1 MKIRPSMRPTAGEFA
16 FAPTKGFF
24 MPKQITAE
32 TKFLIESLPEN
43 LRKLATEST
52 EVGYMSQMDFD
63 AAVEG
68 DEVPLAE
75 RDEVMSFF
83 QQDLGLE
90 LLESSVFSRYVEKYD
105 EDDEQAKNDKSRDL
119 LNADAEQVDV
129 NDEDYDHYAKQLMN
143 STTGGLTLGVQDS
156 VQSYLKQIGTVQ
168 LLTALGEVA
177 IAQRIE
183 AANRL
188 VVYGLCESPMTIRA
202 MLDWY
207 AQLLADEI
215 KLRYIVNLEV
225 MYSSDSEKKS
235 LAALSEALKS
245 KGVDDVADLD
255 DEDLEDEELGDEE
268 EEEEEEDAEGE
279 PGVRKEDTPR
289 GTSGVPIPVME
300 ESLMPMVL
308 ELFAKIKRIFN
319 QISNLQKLRLENLVK
334 SAKLDEALEKK
345 YAKLRL
351 ELFEYVSKIR
361 LNDDRVEDILEKLT
375 ARNALLMGLEGK
387 MLRLAMAFKI
397 KREDF
402 LAEWTGNEL
411 NRNWVKKLARSKI
424 PAWTKFVA
432 KHEKDILKIQ
442 EDITAIAYETGQPT
456 AEYKKVVELVRRGQA
471 EAARAKREM
480 IEANLRL
487 VIKFAKKS
495 ANRGL
500 GLDFSDLVQDGNI
513 GLMKA
518 VDKFDYRLGNKFST
532 YATNWIQQGISR
544 SIADQARTIRIPV
557 HMIDNIHK
565 IQKASR
571 QFMHK
576 YGRSPTAEELSKI
589 IYLPVE
595 KIHKAMKVNLRPIS
609 LEAPVDSDGDSSRI
623 EIIAD
628 ETAKNPFVSAAQKNL
643 RKIVTQILSEL
654 DPKEE
659 TVIRQRFGMS
669 TNKTSTLEEVGE
681 YIGVTRERIRQI
693 EQKALNKLKHPT
705 RARKLRS
712 FLEE

>member
-1 MKIRPSMRPTAGEFA
+1 MAKKLDEA
-16 FAPTKGFF
+16 TKL
-24 MPKQITAE
+24 
-32 TKFLIESLPEN
+32 LIDSLPES
-43 LRKLATEST
+43 LKELALSANEI
-52 EVGYMSQMDFD
+52 GYLSQMDFD
-63 AAVEG
+63 AAIQA
-68 DEVPLAE
+68 DEVPDE
-75 RDEVMSFF
+75 EKDEVLEFF
-83 QQDLGLE
+83 KQDLELE
-90 LLESSVFSRYVEKYD
+90 ILETDGDRFSREMEKYYE
-105 EDDEQAKNDKSRDL
+105 EDDENYNRDKTRDL

-129 NDEDYDHYAKQLMN
+129 NDDDYEHYAKQLERS
-143 STTGGLTLGVQDS
+143 STGNLVLGIQDS

-168 LLTALGEVA
+168 LLTAAGEIA

-183 AANRL
+183 AASRL
-188 VVYGLCESPMTIRA
+188 MVYGLCESPMTIQA

-207 AQLLADEI
+207 QQLLNGDI
-215 KLRYIVNLEV
+215 RLRHIVNLEV
-225 MYSSDSEKKS
+225 MYSSESEQKS
-235 LAALSEALKS
+235 LAALADTLKS
-245 KGVDDVADLD
+245 KGVDQVDDLD
-255 DEDLEDEELGDEE
+255 DEDLDALEDSVSSDDEDDEE
-268 EEEEEEDAEGE
+268 ELEEDEDGK
-279 PGVRKEDTPR
+279 KEDSQR
-289 GTSGVPIPVME
+289 SSSGVPIPVME
-300 ESLMPMVL
+300 DSLMPMITD
-308 ELFAKIKRIFN
+308 LFAKIKRVF
-319 QISNLQKLRLENLVK
+319 SSMQKLQAKRLDNLLESSKPDDV
-334 SAKLDEALEKK
+334 LEKK
-345 YAKLRL
+345 YNKLRV
-351 ELFEYVSKIR
+351 ELFEYVGKIR
-361 LNDDRVEDILEKLT
+361 LNDDRIAEIMEKLT
-375 ARNALLMGLEGK
+375 QRDQLLMGLEGK
-387 MLRLAMAFKI
+387 MLRLALACKI

-402 LAEWTGNEL
+402 LAEYTGNEL
-411 NRNWVKKLARSKI
+411 NRNWVKKLARNKSA
-424 PAWTKFVA
+424 AWQNFA
-432 KHEKDILKIQ
+432 KKHQADVLKIQ
-442 EDITAIAYETGQPT
+442 EDITAIAKETGQPT
-456 AEYKKVVELVRRGQA
+456 SEYKKVVELVRRGQA

-495 ANRGL
+495 SNRGL

-565 IQKASR
+565 IQRASR

-576 YGRSPTAEELSKI
+576 YGRQPTAEELSKI
-589 IYLPVE
+589 IYLPVD
-595 KIHKAMKVNLRPIS
+595 KIHKAMKVNLKPMS
-609 LEAPVDSDGDSSRI
+609 LEAPVGSEDDSSRI

-628 ETAKNPFVSAAQKNL
+628 ETAKNPFTSAAQKNL

-659 TVIRQRFGMS
+659 TVLRQRFGMS

-712 FLEE
+712 FLED

>member
-1 MKIRPSMRPTAGEFA
+1 MAKKLDDA
-16 FAPTKGFF
+16 TKL
-24 MPKQITAE
+24 
-32 TKFLIESLPEN
+32 LIESLPEN
-43 LRKLATEST
+43 LQKLATSAV
-52 EVGYMSQMDFD
+52 EVGYLSQMDFN
-63 AAVEG
+63 AATEA
-68 DEVPLAE
+68 DEVPAE
-75 RDEVMSFF
+75 EQEEVLDFF

-90 LLESSVFSRYVEKYD
+90 ILETDNYSQDLEKYY
-105 EDDEQAKNDKSRDL
+105 EDDSDEPRDKTRNL

-129 NDEDYDHYAKQLMN
+129 NDDDYEHYAKQLER
-143 STTGGLTLGVQDS
+143 SQTGNLVLGVQDS

-168 LLTALGEVA
+168 LLTAAGEVA

-183 AANRL
+183 AATRL
-188 VVYGLCESPMTIRA
+188 MVYGLCESPMTIQA

-207 AQLLADEI
+207 QQLLNEDI
-215 KLRYIVNLEV
+215 RLRYILNLEV
-225 MYSSDSEKKS
+225 MYSSESEQKS

-245 KGVDDVADLD
+245 KGVEHVDELDDDELDDLEESTTDDGDDDD
-255 DEDLEDEELGDEE
+255 DEDDDDDDGIK
-268 EEEEEEDAEGE
+268 
-279 PGVRKEDTPR
+279 KEDSPR

-300 ESLMPMVL
+300 EALMPMVT
-308 ELFAKIKRIFN
+308 ELFTKIKRIFN
-319 QISNLQKLRLENLVK
+319 SMQKLQTKRLENLQTSSK
-334 SAKLDEALEKK
+334 PDEALEKK
-345 YAKLRL
+345 YAKMRL
-351 ELFEYVSKIR
+351 ELFENVSKIR
-361 LNDDRVEDILEKLT
+361 LNDDRIAEILEHLT
-375 ARNALLMGLEGK
+375 QRDQLLMGLEGK
-387 MLRLAMAFKI
+387 LLRLALANKI

-402 LAEWTGNEL
+402 LAEYTGNEL
-411 NRNWVKKLARSKI
+411 NRNWVKKLMKHKN
-424 PAWTKFVA
+424 PAWVNFAK

-442 EDITAIAYETGQPT
+442 DDITAIARETGQPT
-456 AEYKKVVELVRRGQA
+456 AEYKKVVELVRRGQT

-495 ANRGL
+495 SNRGL

-565 IQKASR
+565 IQRASR

-576 YGRSPTAEELSKI
+576 YGRQPTAEELSKI
-589 IYLPVE
+589 IYLPVD
-595 KIHKAMKVNLRPIS
+595 KIHKAMKVNLKPIS
-609 LEAPVDSDGDSSRI
+609 LEAPVGTEDDSSRI

-659 TVIRQRFGMS
+659 TVLRQRFGMS

-693 EQKALNKLKHPT
+693 EQKALMKLKHPT

-712 FLEE
+712 FLED

>member
-1 MKIRPSMRPTAGEFA
+1 MAKKLDDA
-16 FAPTKGFF
+16 TKL
-24 MPKQITAE
+24 
-32 TKFLIESLPEN
+32 LIESLPEN
-43 LRKLATEST
+43 LQKLATSAV
-52 EVGYMSQMDFD
+52 EVGYLSKMDFD
-63 AAVEG
+63 AATEA
-68 DEVPLAE
+68 DEVP
-75 RDEVMSFF
+75 DEEQEEVLDFF

-90 LLESSVFSRYVEKYD
+90 VLESDNFSQEMEKYYDDDSD
-105 EDDEQAKNDKSRDL
+105 EPRDKTRNL

-129 NDEDYDHYAKQLMN
+129 NDDDYEHYAKQLER
-143 STTGGLTLGVQDS
+143 SQTGNLVLGVQDS

-168 LLTALGEVA
+168 LLTAAGEVA

-183 AANRL
+183 AATRL
-188 VVYGLCESPMTIRA
+188 MVYGLCESPMTIQA

-207 AQLLADEI
+207 QQLLNEDI
-215 KLRYIVNLEV
+215 RLRYILNLEV
-225 MYSSDSEKKS
+225 MYSSESEQKS

-245 KGVDDVADLD
+245 KGVEHVDELDDDELDDLEESTTSDDDDD
-255 DEDLEDEELGDEE
+255 DEDDEDDDE
-268 EEEEEEDAEGE
+268 DGIK
-279 PGVRKEDTPR
+279 KEDTPR

-300 ESLMPMVL
+300 EALMPMVTD
-308 ELFAKIKRIFN
+308 LFTKIKRIFN
-319 QISNLQKLRLENLVK
+319 SMQKLQAKRLENLLTSSK
-334 SAKLDEALEKK
+334 PDETLEKK
-345 YAKLRL
+345 YAKMRL
-351 ELFEYVSKIR
+351 ELFEHVSKIR
-361 LNDDRVEDILEKLT
+361 LNDDRIAEILEHLT
-375 ARNALLMGLEGK
+375 QRDQLLMGLEGK
-387 MLRLAMAFKI
+387 LLRLALANKI

-402 LAEWTGNEL
+402 LAEYTGNEL
-411 NRNWVKKLARSKI
+411 NRNWVKKLMKHKN
-424 PAWTKFVA
+424 PAWANFAK

-442 EDITAIAYETGQPT
+442 EDITAIARETGQPT

-495 ANRGL
+495 SNRGL

-565 IQKASR
+565 IQRASR

-576 YGRSPTAEELSKI
+576 YGRQPTAEELSKI
-589 IYLPVE
+589 IYLPVD
-595 KIHKAMKVNLRPIS
+595 KIHKAMKVNLKPIS
-609 LEAPVDSDGDSSRI
+609 LEAPVGSEDDSSRI

-659 TVIRQRFGMS
+659 TVLRQRFGMS

-712 FLEE
+712 FLED

>member
-1 MKIRPSMRPTAGEFA
+1 MAKKLDDATRL
-16 FAPTKGFF
+16 
-24 MPKQITAE
+24 
-32 TKFLIESLPEN
+32 LIESLPEN
-43 LRKLATEST
+43 LQKLATSAV
-52 EVGYMSQMDFD
+52 EVGYLSQMDFNTATEAD
-63 AAVEG
+63 EIPADEQ
-68 DEVPLAE
+68 DEVL
-75 RDEVMSFF
+75 DFF

-90 LLESSVFSRYVEKYD
+90 ILETDTFAQDLDRYYD
-105 EDDEQAKNDKSRDL
+105 DGDDEPRDKTRNL

-129 NDEDYDHYAKQLMN
+129 NDDDYEHFAKQLER
-143 STTGGLTLGVQDS
+143 SQTGSLVLGVQDS

-168 LLTALGEVA
+168 LLTAAGEVA

-183 AANRL
+183 AASRL
-188 VVYGLCESPMTIRA
+188 MVYGLCESPMTIQA

-207 AQLLADEI
+207 QQLLNDDI
-215 KLRYIVNLEV
+215 RLRYIVILEV
-225 MYSSDSEKKS
+225 MYSSEAEQKS

-245 KGVDDVADLD
+245 KGVEHVDELD
-255 DEDLEDEELGDEE
+255 DEDLDNLEESSVEDDEEDD
-268 EEEEEEDAEGE
+268 EDADADD
-279 PGVRKEDTPR
+279 GVKKEDTPR

-300 ESLMPMVL
+300 EALMPMVMD
-308 ELFAKIKRIFN
+308 LFTKIKRIFN
-319 QISNLQKLRLENLVK
+319 SRRKLQAQRLDNLLTSSKP
-334 SAKLDEALEKK
+334 DEALEKK
-345 YAKLRL
+345 YTKLRL
-351 ELFEYVSKIR
+351 ELFEHVSKIR
-361 LNDDRVEDILEKLT
+361 LNDDRNAEILEQLT
-375 ARNALLMGLEGK
+375 KRDQLLMGLEGK
-387 MLRLAMAFKI
+387 LLRLALSAKV

-402 LAEWTGNEL
+402 LAEYTGNEL
-411 NRNWVKKLARSKI
+411 NRNWVKKLAKHKN
-424 PAWTKFVA
+424 PVWVNFAK

-442 EDITAIAYETGQPT
+442 EDITAIAMETGQPT
-456 AEYKKVVELVRRGQA
+456 SEYKKVVELVRRGQT

-487 VIKFAKKS
+487 VIKFAKKHS
-495 ANRGL
+495 NRGL

-565 IQKASR
+565 IQRASR

-576 YGRSPTAEELSKI
+576 YGRQPTAEELSKI
-589 IYLPVE
+589 IYLPVD
-595 KIHKAMKVNLRPIS
+595 KIHKAMKVNLKPIS
-609 LEAPVDSDGDSSRI
+609 LEAPVGTDEESSRI

-628 ETAKNPFVSAAQKNL
+628 ETAKNPFMSAAQKNL

-659 TVIRQRFGMS
+659 TVLRQRFGMS

-712 FLEE
+712 FLED

>member
-1 MKIRPSMRPTAGEFA
+1 MAKKLDDATRL
-16 FAPTKGFF
+16 
-24 MPKQITAE
+24 
-32 TKFLIESLPEN
+32 LIESLPEN
-43 LRKLATEST
+43 LQKLATSAA

-63 AAVEG
+63 AATEADEIPVEEQ
-68 DEVPLAE
+68 DEVL
-75 RDEVMSFF
+75 DFF

-90 LLESSVFSRYVEKYD
+90 ILESDNFPQDMGKYYDDDSD
-105 EDDEQAKNDKSRDL
+105 EPRDKTRNL

-129 NDEDYDHYAKQLMN
+129 NDDDYEHFAKQLER
-143 STTGGLTLGVQDS
+143 SQTGSLVLGVQDS

-168 LLTALGEVA
+168 LLTAAGEVA

-183 AANRL
+183 AASRL
-188 VVYGLCESPMTIRA
+188 MVYGLCESPMTIQA

-207 AQLLADEI
+207 QQLLNEDI
-215 KLRYIVNLEV
+215 RLRYIVNLEV
-225 MYSSDSEKKS
+225 MYSSDAEQKS

-245 KGVDDVADLD
+245 KGVEHVDELDDDELDDLEESTASDED
-255 DEDLEDEELGDEE
+255 DEDEDADEEDGIKKEE
-268 EEEEEEDAEGE
+268 
-279 PGVRKEDTPR
+279 TPR

-300 ESLMPMVL
+300 EALMPMVT
-308 ELFAKIKRIFN
+308 ELFAKIKKIFN
-319 QISNLQKLRLENLVK
+319 SMQKLQAKRLENLLT
-334 SAKLDEALEKK
+334 SNTPDEALEKK
-345 YAKLRL
+345 YAKMRL
-351 ELFEYVSKIR
+351 ELFEHVSKIR
-361 LNDDRVEDILEKLT
+361 LNDDRNAEILERLT
-375 ARNALLMGLEGK
+375 QRDQLLMGLEGK
-387 MLRLAMAFKI
+387 LLRLALANKI

-402 LAEWTGNEL
+402 LAEYAGNEL
-411 NRNWVKKLARSKI
+411 NRNWVKKLAKSKN
-424 PAWTKFVA
+424 AVWANFAK

-442 EDITAIAYETGQPT
+442 DDITAIANETGQPT
-456 AEYKKVVELVRRGQA
+456 AEYKKVVELVRLGQT

-495 ANRGL
+495 SNRGL

-565 IQKASR
+565 IQRASR

-576 YGRSPTAEELSKI
+576 YGRNPTAEELSKI
-589 IYLPVE
+589 IYLPVD
-595 KIHKAMKVNLRPIS
+595 KIHKAMKVNLKPIS
-609 LEAPVDSDGDSSRI
+609 LEAPVGTEDDSSRI

-628 ETAKNPFVSAAQKNL
+628 ETAKNPFTSAAQKNL

-659 TVIRQRFGMS
+659 TVLRQRFGMS

-712 FLEE
+712 FLED

>member
-1 MKIRPSMRPTAGEFA
+1 MAKKLDDA
-16 FAPTKGFF
+16 TKL
-24 MPKQITAE
+24 
-32 TKFLIESLPEN
+32 LIDSLPEN
-43 LRKLATEST
+43 LQKLATSAV
-52 EVGYMSQMDFD
+52 EVGYFSQMDFN
-63 AAVEG
+63 AANEA
-68 DEVPLAE
+68 DEVPSE
-75 RDEVMSFF
+75 EQEEVMDFF
-83 QQDLGLE
+83 TQDLGLE
-90 LLESSVFSRYVEKYD
+90 MLETDNFSKNIEKYYDD
-105 EDDEQAKNDKSRDL
+105 EDSEENRDKTRNL

-129 NDEDYDHYAKQLMN
+129 NDEDYEHFAKQLER
-143 STTGGLTLGVQDS
+143 SQTGSLVLGVQDS

-168 LLTALGEVA
+168 LLTAAGEVA

-183 AANRL
+183 AASRL
-188 VVYGLCESPMTIRA
+188 MVYGLCESPMTIRA

-207 AQLLADEI
+207 QQLLNEDI
-215 KLRYIVNLEV
+215 RLRYIVNLEV
-225 MYSSDSEKKS
+225 MYSSDSEQKS

-245 KGVDDVADLD
+245 KGVDDVDNLDDDDLD
-255 DEDLEDEELGDEE
+255 DLEESTASDEDDEDEDEDEEDE
-268 EEEEEEDAEGE
+268 DGIK
-279 PGVRKEDTPR
+279 KEDTPR

-300 ESLMPMVL
+300 EALMPMVL
-308 ELFAKIKRIFN
+308 DLFAKIKRVFN
-319 QISNLQKLRLENLVK
+319 SMQKLQAHRLENLLTSSK
-334 SAKLDEALEKK
+334 PDEALEKK
-345 YAKLRL
+345 YAKMRL

-361 LNDDRVEDILEKLT
+361 LNDDRNAEILEQLT
-375 ARNALLMGLEGK
+375 KRDQLLMGLEGK
-387 MLRLAMAFKI
+387 LLRLAMANKI

-402 LAEWTGNEL
+402 LAEYIGNEI
-411 NRNWVKKLARSKI
+411 NRNWVKKMAKSKN
-424 PAWTKFVA
+424 PAWVNFVK
-432 KHEKDILKIQ
+432 KHEKDIVKIQ
-442 EDITAIAYETGQPT
+442 DDITAIADETGQPT
-456 AEYKKVVELVRRGQA
+456 SEYKKVVELVRRGQT

-495 ANRGL
+495 SNRGL

-565 IQKASR
+565 IQRASR

-576 YGRSPTAEELSKI
+576 YGRNPTAEELSKI
-589 IYLPVE
+589 IYLPVD
-595 KIHKAMKVNLRPIS
+595 KIHKAMKVNLKPIS
-609 LEAPVDSDGDSSRI
+609 LEAPVGTEDDSSRI

-628 ETAKNPFVSAAQKNL
+628 ETAKNPFTSAAQKNL

-659 TVIRQRFGMS
+659 TVLRQRFGMS

-705 RARKLRS
+705 RARKLKS
-712 FLEE
+712 FLED

>member
-1 MKIRPSMRPTAGEFA
+1 MARKLDEATRL
-16 FAPTKGFF
+16 
-24 MPKQITAE
+24 
-32 TKFLIESLPEN
+32 LIETLPEN
-43 LRKLATEST
+43 LQKLAFNAMD
-52 EVGYMSQMDFD
+52 VGYMSKFDFD
-63 AAVEG
+63 AATEA
-68 DEVPLAE
+68 DEVPE
-75 RDEVMSFF
+75 EEHEEVLDFF
-83 QQDLGLE
+83 QQDLELE
-90 LLESSVFSRYVEKYD
+90 VLETDSYPQDLGRYYD
-105 EDDEQAKNDKSRDL
+105 DGDDEPRDKTRNL

-129 NDEDYDHYAKQLMN
+129 NDDDYEHYAKQLER
-143 STTGGLTLGVQDS
+143 SQTGSLVLGVQDS

-168 LLTALGEVA
+168 LLTAAGEVA

-183 AANRL
+183 AASRL
-188 VVYGLCESPMTIRA
+188 MVYGLCESPMTIQA

-207 AQLLADEI
+207 QQLLNEDI
-215 KLRYIVNLEV
+215 RLRYIVNLEV
-225 MYSSDSEKKS
+225 MYSSESEQKS
-235 LAALSEALKS
+235 LAALSETLKS
-245 KGVDDVADLD
+245 KGVEHVDDLD
-255 DEDLEDEELGDEE
+255 DDDLDDLEDATVSEEDEE
-268 EEEEEEDAEGE
+268 EMEDDED
-279 PGVRKEDTPR
+279 GVKKEDTPR
-289 GTSGVPIPVME
+289 STSGVPIPVME
-300 ESLMPMVL
+300 DALMPMVL
-308 ELFAKIKRIFN
+308 DLFAKIKRTFN
-319 QISNLQKLRLENLVK
+319 SMQKLQAKRLDNLLTSDK
-334 SAKLDEALEKK
+334 PDEVLEKK
-345 YAKLRL
+345 YTKMRL
-351 ELFEYVSKIR
+351 ELFEHVSKIR
-361 LNDDRVEDILEKLT
+361 LNDDRIAEILEQLT
-375 ARNALLMGLEGK
+375 KRDQLLMGLEGK
-387 MLRLAMAFKI
+387 LLRLAMANKI

-402 LAEWTGNEL
+402 LAEYTGNEL
-411 NRNWVKKLARSKI
+411 NRNWVKNLSKRKDSV
-424 PAWTKFVA
+424 WGKFA
-432 KHEKDILKIQ
+432 EKHEADILKIQ
-442 EDITAIAYETGQPT
+442 EDITAIANETGQPT
-456 AEYKKVVELVRRGQA
+456 SEYKKVVELVRRGQS

-495 ANRGL
+495 SNRGL

-565 IQKASR
+565 IQRASR

-576 YGRSPTAEELSKI
+576 YGRQPTAEELSKI
-589 IYLPVE
+589 IYLPVD
-595 KIHKAMKVNLRPIS
+595 KIHKAMKVNLKPIS
-609 LEAPVDSDGDSSRI
+609 LEAPVGTEDDSSRL

-628 ETAKNPFVSAAQKNL
+628 ETAKNPFTSAAQKNL

-659 TVIRQRFGMS
+659 TVLRQRFGMS

-712 FLEE
+712 FLED

>member
-1 MKIRPSMRPTAGEFA
+1 M
-16 FAPTKGFF
+16 TK
-24 MPKQITAE
+24 QLDEA
-32 TKFLIESLPEN
+32 TKLLIESLPEN
-43 LRKLATEST
+43 LQKLASSAM
-52 EVGYMSQMDFD
+52 EVGYMSQMDFN
-63 AAVEG
+63 AATEADEIPHDEQ
-68 DEVPLAE
+68 DEVL
-75 RDEVMSFF
+75 DFF

-90 LLESSVFSRYVEKYD
+90 ILETDSYPRDMGKYYDDDSD
-105 EDDEQAKNDKSRDL
+105 ESRDKTRNL

-129 NDEDYDHYAKQLMN
+129 NDDDYEHFAKQLER
-143 STTGGLTLGVQDS
+143 SQTGNLVLGVQDS

-168 LLTALGEVA
+168 LLTAAGEVA

-183 AANRL
+183 AASRL
-188 VVYGLCESPMTIRA
+188 MVYGLCESPMTIQA

-207 AQLLADEI
+207 QQLLNEDI
-215 KLRYIVNLEV
+215 RLRYIVNLEV
-225 MYSSDSEKKS
+225 MYSSESEQKS

-245 KGVDDVADLD
+245 KGVEHVDELDDDELDDLADATATDDDDDEEEDID
-255 DEDLEDEELGDEE
+255 DEDGIK
-268 EEEEEEDAEGE
+268 
-279 PGVRKEDTPR
+279 KEDTPR

-300 ESLMPMVL
+300 ESLMPMVT

-319 QISNLQKLRLENLVK
+319 SMQKLQAKRLENLLA
-334 SAKLDEALEKK
+334 SSTPDAALEKK
-345 YAKLRL
+345 YAKMRL
-351 ELFEYVSKIR
+351 ELFEHVSKIR
-361 LNDDRVEDILEKLT
+361 LNDDRIAEILEKLT
-375 ARNALLMGLEGK
+375 ERDQLLMGLEGK
-387 MLRLAMAFKI
+387 LLRLALANKI

-402 LAEWTGNEL
+402 LAEYVGNEL
-411 NRNWVKKLARSKI
+411 NRNWVKKMARSKNA
-424 PAWTKFVA
+424 AWSAFAK

-442 EDITAIAYETGQPT
+442 DDITAIARETGQPT
-456 AEYKKVVELVRRGQA
+456 AEYKKVVELVRRGQT

-495 ANRGL
+495 SNRGL

-565 IQKASR
+565 IQRATR

-576 YGRSPTAEELSKI
+576 YGRQPTAEELSRI
-589 IYLPVE
+589 IYLPVD
-595 KIHKAMKVNLRPIS
+595 KIHKAMKVNLKPIS
-609 LEAPVDSDGDSSRI
+609 LEAPVGTEDDSSRI

-628 ETAKNPFVSAAQKNL
+628 ETAKNPFTSAAQKNL

-659 TVIRQRFGMS
+659 TVLRQRFGMS

-712 FLEE
+712 FLED

>member
-1 MKIRPSMRPTAGEFA
+1 MAKKLDAA
-16 FAPTKGFF
+16 TKL
-24 MPKQITAE
+24 
-32 TKFLIESLPEN
+32 LIESLPEN
-43 LRKLATEST
+43 LQKLATSAV
-52 EVGYMSQMDFD
+52 EVGYLSKMDFD
-63 AAVEG
+63 AATEA
-68 DEVPLAE
+68 DEVP
-75 RDEVMSFF
+75 DEEQEEVLDFF

-90 LLESSVFSRYVEKYD
+90 MLESDNFSQEMEKYYDDDSD
-105 EDDEQAKNDKSRDL
+105 EPRDKTRNL

-129 NDEDYDHYAKQLMN
+129 NDDDYEHYAKQLER
-143 STTGGLTLGVQDS
+143 SQTGNLVLGVQDS

-168 LLTALGEVA
+168 LLTAAGEVA

-183 AANRL
+183 AATRL
-188 VVYGLCESPMTIRA
+188 MVYGLCESPMTIQA

-207 AQLLADEI
+207 QQLLNEDI
-215 KLRYIVNLEV
+215 RLRYILNLEV
-225 MYSSDSEKKS
+225 MYSSESEQKS

-245 KGVDDVADLD
+245 KGVEHVDELDDDELDDLEESTASDDDDD
-255 DEDLEDEELGDEE
+255 DEDDEESDDE
-268 EEEEEEDAEGE
+268 DGIK
-279 PGVRKEDTPR
+279 KEDTPR

-300 ESLMPMVL
+300 EALMPMVTD
-308 ELFAKIKRIFN
+308 LFTKIKRIFN
-319 QISNLQKLRLENLVK
+319 NMQKLQAKRLDNLLTSSK
-334 SAKLDEALEKK
+334 PDDALEKK
-345 YAKLRL
+345 YAKMRL
-351 ELFEYVSKIR
+351 ELFEHVSKIR
-361 LNDDRVEDILEKLT
+361 LNDDRIAEILEHLT
-375 ARNALLMGLEGK
+375 QRDQLLMGLEGK
-387 MLRLAMAFKI
+387 LLRLALANKI

-402 LAEWTGNEL
+402 LAEYAGNEL
-411 NRNWVKKLARSKI
+411 NRNWVKKLMKHKNPVWANFAK
-424 PAWTKFVA
+424 

-442 EDITAIAYETGQPT
+442 EDITAIARETGQPT

-495 ANRGL
+495 SNRGL

-565 IQKASR
+565 IQRASR

-576 YGRSPTAEELSKI
+576 YGRQPTAEELSKI
-589 IYLPVE
+589 IYLPVD
-595 KIHKAMKVNLRPIS
+595 KIHKAMKVNLKPIS
-609 LEAPVDSDGDSSRI
+609 LEAPVGSEDDSSRI

-659 TVIRQRFGMS
+659 TVLRQRFGMS

-712 FLEE
+712 FLED

>member
-1 MKIRPSMRPTAGEFA
+1 MAKKLDGA
-16 FAPTKGFF
+16 TKL
-24 MPKQITAE
+24 
-32 TKFLIESLPEN
+32 LIESLPGN
-43 LRKLATEST
+43 LQKLAT
-52 EVGYMSQMDFD
+52 
-63 AAVEG
+63 AAVELG
-68 DEVPLAE
+68 YLSHADFIAATEADEVPAE
-75 RDEVMSFF
+75 EHDEVLSFF

-90 LLESSVFSRYVEKYD
+90 VIEAASFTRDIEQYY
-105 EDDEQAKNDKSRDL
+105 EDDSDEPRDKTRNL
-119 LNADAEQVDV
+119 LNSDAEQVDV
-129 NDEDYDHYAKQLMN
+129 NDDDYEHFAKQLERS
-143 STTGGLTLGVQDS
+143 STGNLVLGVQDS

-168 LLTALGEVA
+168 LLTAAGEVA

-183 AANRL
+183 AASRL
-188 VVYGLCESPMTIRA
+188 MVYGLCESPMTIQA

-207 AQLLADEI
+207 QQLLNDDI
-215 KLRYIVNLEV
+215 RLRYIVNLEV
-225 MYSSDSEKKS
+225 MYSSDSEQKS

-245 KGVDDVADLD
+245 KGVEHVDDLD
-255 DEDLEDEELGDEE
+255 DDDLDDLEETSTETEDEEDEE
-268 EEEEEEDAEGE
+268 TEDENGVKKEDA
-279 PGVRKEDTPR
+279 PR
-289 GTSGVPIPVME
+289 GTSGIPIPVME
-300 ESLMPMVL
+300 ESLFPMVM
-308 ELFAKIKRIFN
+308 ELFTKVKRIFN
-319 QISNLQKLRLENLVK
+319 SMQKLQAKRLENLLS
-334 SAKLDEALEKK
+334 SAKPDETLEKK
-345 YAKLRL
+345 YCKLRL
-351 ELFEYVSKIR
+351 ELFEHVSKIR
-361 LNDDRVEDILEKLT
+361 LNEDRVCDILEHLT
-375 ARNALLMGLEGK
+375 KRDKLLMGLEGK
-387 MLRLAMAFKI
+387 LLRLALASKI
-397 KREDF
+397 KREEF
-402 LAEWTGNEL
+402 LEEYTGNEL
-411 NRNWVKKLARSKI
+411 NRNWVKKLLKHKN
-424 PAWTKFVA
+424 PAWVKFA
-432 KHEKDILKIQ
+432 QKHENDILKIQ
-442 EDITAIAYETGQPT
+442 EDITAIAAETGQPT
-456 AEYKKVVELVRRGQA
+456 AEYKKVVELVRRGQI

-495 ANRGL
+495 SNRGL

-565 IQKASR
+565 IQRASR

-576 YGRSPTAEELSKI
+576 FGRTPTAEELSKI
-589 IYLPVE
+589 IYLPVD
-595 KIHKAMKVNLRPIS
+595 KIHKAMKVNLKPIS
-609 LEAPVDSDGDSSRI
+609 LEAPVGTEDDSSRI

-628 ETAKNPFVSAAQKNL
+628 ETAKNPFTSAAQKNL

-659 TVIRQRFGMS
+659 TVLRQRFGMS

-712 FLEE
+712 FLED

>member
-1 MKIRPSMRPTAGEFA
+1 M
-16 FAPTKGFF
+16 TK
-24 MPKQITAE
+24 KLDEA
-32 TKFLIESLPEN
+32 TKLLIDSLPEN
-43 LRKLATEST
+43 LKDLALSANEI
-52 EVGYMSQMDFD
+52 GYLSQMDFD
-63 AAVEG
+63 NAIQA
-68 DEVPLAE
+68 DEVP
-75 RDEVMSFF
+75 DEEKEEVLDFF
-83 QQDLGLE
+83 KQDLELDFLE
-90 LLESSVFSRYVEKYD
+90 TDSNSFARDMEKYYE
-105 EDDEQAKNDKSRDL
+105 EDDENYNRDKTRDL

-129 NDEDYDHYAKQLMN
+129 NDDDYEHYAKQLERS
-143 STTGGLTLGVQDS
+143 STGNLVLGIQDS

-168 LLTALGEVA
+168 LLTAAGEIA

-183 AANRL
+183 AASRL
-188 VVYGLCESPMTIRA
+188 MVYGLCESPMTIQA

-207 AQLLADEI
+207 QQLLNGDI
-215 KLRYIVNLEV
+215 RLRHIINLEV
-225 MYSSDSEKKS
+225 MYSSESEQKS
-235 LAALSEALKS
+235 LAALADTLKS
-245 KGVDDVADLD
+245 KGVDKVDDLNDEDLDALEDSVADEEDDDEELD
-255 DEDLEDEELGDEE
+255 DEEDGK
-268 EEEEEEDAEGE
+268 
-279 PGVRKEDTPR
+279 KEDNQR
-289 GTSGVPIPVME
+289 SSSGVPIPVME
-300 ESLMPMVL
+300 ESLMPMITD
-308 ELFAKIKRIFN
+308 LFTKIKRVF
-319 QISNLQKLRLENLVK
+319 SSMQKLQSKRLDNLLISSK
-334 SAKLDEALEKK
+334 PDEALEKK
-345 YAKLRL
+345 YNKLRV
-351 ELFEYVSKIR
+351 ELFEYVGKIR
-361 LNDDRVEDILEKLT
+361 LNDDRIAEIMEKLT
-375 ARNALLMGLEGK
+375 QRDQLLMGLEGK
-387 MLRLAMAFKI
+387 MLRLALACKI

-402 LAEWTGNEL
+402 LAEYTGNEL
-411 NRNWVKKLARSKI
+411 NRNWVKKLAKNKNASWQNFAI
-424 PAWTKFVA
+424 
-432 KHEKDILKIQ
+432 KHKEDVLKIQ
-442 EDITAIAYETGQPT
+442 EDITAIAKETGQPT
-456 AEYKKVVELVRRGQA
+456 SEYKKVVELVRRGQA

-495 ANRGL
+495 SNRGL

-565 IQKASR
+565 IQRASR

-576 YGRSPTAEELSKI
+576 YGRQPTAEELSKI
-589 IYLPVE
+589 IYLPVD
-595 KIHKAMKVNLRPIS
+595 KIHKAMKVNLKPMS
-609 LEAPVDSDGDSSRI
+609 LEAPVGSEDDSSRI

-628 ETAKNPFVSAAQKNL
+628 ETAKNPFTSAAQKNL

-659 TVIRQRFGMS
+659 TVLRQRFGMS

-712 FLEE
+712 FLED

>member
-1 MKIRPSMRPTAGEFA
+1 MAKKLDEATRL
-16 FAPTKGFF
+16 
-24 MPKQITAE
+24 
-32 TKFLIESLPEN
+32 LIESLPEN
-43 LRKLATEST
+43 LQKLASGAMEI
-52 EVGYMSQMDFD
+52 GYMSRMDFD
-63 AAVEG
+63 SATEA
-68 DEVPLAE
+68 DEVPAE
-75 RDEVMSFF
+75 EHDEVLDFF

-90 LLESSVFSRYVEKYD
+90 ILEIDNYPQDLNRYYDAD
-105 EDDEQAKNDKSRDL
+105 EDDGPRDKTRNL

-129 NDEDYDHYAKQLMN
+129 NDDDYEHYAKQLER
-143 STTGGLTLGVQDS
+143 SQTGSLVLGVQDS

-168 LLTALGEVA
+168 LLTAAGEVA

-183 AANRL
+183 AASRL
-188 VVYGLCESPMTIRA
+188 MVYGLCESPMTIQA

-207 AQLLADEI
+207 QQLLNEDI
-215 KLRYIVNLEV
+215 RLRYIVNLEV
-225 MYSSDSEKKS
+225 MYSSESEQKS

-245 KGVDDVADLD
+245 KGVEHVDELDDDDLD
-255 DEDLEDEELGDEE
+255 DLADASVDSDEEDEEDMDE
-268 EEEEEEDAEGE
+268 DDGIK
-279 PGVRKEDTPR
+279 KEDTPR

-300 ESLMPMVL
+300 EALMPMVMD
-308 ELFAKIKRIFN
+308 LFSKIKRIFN
-319 QISNLQKLRLENLVK
+319 NMQKLQAKRLENLL
-334 SAKLDEALEKK
+334 SSDTPDAALEKK
-345 YAKLRL
+345 YTKLRL
-351 ELFEYVSKIR
+351 ELFEHVSKIR
-361 LNDDRVEDILEKLT
+361 LNDDRIAEILEQLT
-375 ARNALLMGLEGK
+375 KRDQLLMGLEGK
-387 MLRLAMAFKI
+387 LLRLAMANKV

-402 LAEWTGNEL
+402 LGEYVGNEL
-411 NRNWVKKLARSKI
+411 NRNWVKKLAKSKNA
-424 PAWTKFVA
+424 AWANFAK
-432 KHEKDILKIQ
+432 KHEADILKIQ
-442 EDITAIAYETGQPT
+442 EDITAIATETGQPT
-456 AEYKKVVELVRRGQA
+456 AEYKKVVELVRRGQT

-495 ANRGL
+495 SNRGL

-565 IQKASR
+565 IQRASR

-576 YGRSPTAEELSKI
+576 YGRQPTAEELSKI
-589 IYLPVE
+589 IYLPVD
-595 KIHKAMKVNLRPIS
+595 KIHKAMKVNLKPIS
-609 LEAPVDSDGDSSRI
+609 LEAPVGTEDDSSRI

-628 ETAKNPFVSAAQKNL
+628 ETAKNPFTSAAQKNL

-659 TVIRQRFGMS
+659 TVLRKRFGMS
-669 TNKTSTLEEVGE
+669 NNKVNTLEEVGADLS
-681 YIGVTRERIRQI
+681 VTRERVRQI

-712 FLEE
+712 FLED

>member
-1 MKIRPSMRPTAGEFA
+1 MVKKLDEATRL
-16 FAPTKGFF
+16 
-24 MPKQITAE
+24 
-32 TKFLIESLPEN
+32 LIDSLPEN
-43 LRKLATEST
+43 LQKLAYGAI
-52 EVGYMSQMDFD
+52 EVGYMSRMDFTAATD
-63 AAVEG
+63 A
-68 DEVPLAE
+68 DEVPSDE
-75 RDEVMSFF
+75 HDEVLDFF

-90 LLESSVFSRYVEKYD
+90 ILESDNYPQDLNRYYGND
-105 EDDEQAKNDKSRDL
+105 EDDEPRDKTRNL

-129 NDEDYDHYAKQLMN
+129 NDDDYEHYAKQLER
-143 STTGGLTLGVQDS
+143 SQTGSLVLGVQDS

-168 LLTALGEVA
+168 LLTAAGEVA

-183 AANRL
+183 AASRL
-188 VVYGLCESPMTIRA
+188 MVYGLCESPMTIQA

-207 AQLLADEI
+207 QQLLNEDI
-215 KLRYIVNLEV
+215 RLRYIVNLEV
-225 MYSSDSEKKS
+225 MYSSDSEQKS

-245 KGVDDVADLD
+245 KGVEHVDELDDDDLDDLADASVEGDDEEDDLD
-255 DEDLEDEELGDEE
+255 DEEDGIK
-268 EEEEEEDAEGE
+268 
-279 PGVRKEDTPR
+279 KEDTPR
-289 GTSGVPIPVME
+289 STSGVPIPVME

-308 ELFAKIKRIFN
+308 ELFAKIKRTFN
-319 QISNLQKLRLENLVK
+319 SMQKLQAKRLDNLLT
-334 SAKLDEALEKK
+334 SDTPDAALEKK
-345 YAKLRL
+345 YTKLRL
-351 ELFEYVSKIR
+351 ELFEHVSKIR
-361 LNDDRVEDILEKLT
+361 LNDDRIAEILEQLT
-375 ARNALLMGLEGK
+375 KRDQLLMGLEGK
-387 MLRLAMAFKI
+387 LLRLAIANKI

-402 LAEWTGNEL
+402 LAEYTGNEL
-411 NRNWVKKLARSKI
+411 NRNWVKKLAKHKN
-424 PAWTKFVA
+424 PAWSSFAK
-432 KHEKDILKIQ
+432 KHEADILKIQ
-442 EDITAIAYETGQPT
+442 DDITAIAVETGQPT
-456 AEYKKVVELVRRGQA
+456 SEYKKVVELVRRGQT

-495 ANRGL
+495 SNRGL

-565 IQKASR
+565 IQRATR

-576 YGRSPTAEELSKI
+576 YGRQPTAEELSKI
-589 IYLPVE
+589 IYLPVD
-595 KIHKAMKVNLRPIS
+595 KIHKAMKVNLKPIS
-609 LEAPVDSDGDSSRI
+609 LEAPVGTEDDSSRI

-628 ETAKNPFVSAAQKNL
+628 ETAKNPFTSAAQKNL

-659 TVIRQRFGMS
+659 TVLRQRFGMS

-712 FLEE
+712 FLED

>member
-1 MKIRPSMRPTAGEFA
+1 M
-16 FAPTKGFF
+16 TK
-24 MPKQITAE
+24 KLDEA
-32 TKFLIESLPEN
+32 TKLLIDSLPES
-43 LRKLATEST
+43 LKELALSAN
-52 EVGYMSQMDFD
+52 EVGYLSQMDFD
-63 AAVEG
+63 AAVQA
-68 DEVPLAE
+68 DEVP
-75 RDEVMSFF
+75 DEEKEEVLEFF
-83 QQDLGLE
+83 KQDLELE
-90 LLESSVFSRYVEKYD
+90 ILETDSDSFARDLEKYYE
-105 EDDEQAKNDKSRDL
+105 EDDENYNRDKTRDL

-129 NDEDYDHYAKQLMN
+129 NDDDYEHYAKQLERS
-143 STTGGLTLGVQDS
+143 STGNLVLGIQDS

-168 LLTALGEVA
+168 LLTAAGEIA

-183 AANRL
+183 AASRL
-188 VVYGLCESPMTIRA
+188 MVYGLCESPMTIQA

-207 AQLLADEI
+207 QQMLNGDI
-215 KLRYIVNLEV
+215 RLRHIINLEV
-225 MYSSDSEKKS
+225 MYSSESEQKS
-235 LAALSEALKS
+235 LAALADTLKS
-245 KGVDDVADLD
+245 KGVDRVDDLN
-255 DEDLEDEELGDEE
+255 DEDLDALEDSVANDDDDDDEE
-268 EEEEEEDAEGE
+268 ELDEEDDGK
-279 PGVRKEDTPR
+279 KEDGQR
-289 GTSGVPIPVME
+289 SSSGVPIPVME
-300 ESLMPMVL
+300 DSLMPMITD
-308 ELFAKIKRIFN
+308 LFTKIKRVF
-319 QISNLQKLRLENLVK
+319 SSMQKLQAKRLENLLSSSK
-334 SAKLDEALEKK
+334 PDETLEKK
-345 YAKLRL
+345 YNKLRV
-351 ELFEYVSKIR
+351 ELFEYVGKIR
-361 LNDDRVEDILEKLT
+361 LNDDRIAEIMEKLT
-375 ARNALLMGLEGK
+375 QRDQLLMGLEGK
-387 MLRLAMAFKI
+387 MLRLALACKI

-402 LAEWTGNEL
+402 LAEYTGNEI
-411 NRNWVKKLARSKI
+411 NRNWVKKMAKNKSA
-424 PAWTKFVA
+424 AWQNFATKHQADV
-432 KHEKDILKIQ
+432 LKIQ
-442 EDITAIAYETGQPT
+442 EDITAIAFEVGQPT
-456 AEYKKVVELVRRGQA
+456 SEYKKVVELVRRGQS

-495 ANRGL
+495 SNRGL

-565 IQKASR
+565 IQRASR

-576 YGRSPTAEELSKI
+576 YGRQPTAEELSKI
-589 IYLPVE
+589 IYLPVD
-595 KIHKAMKVNLRPIS
+595 KIHKAMKVNLRPMS
-609 LEAPVDSDGDSSRI
+609 LEAPVGSEDDGSRI

-628 ETAKNPFVSAAQKNL
+628 ETAKNPFTSAAQKNL

-659 TVIRQRFGMS
+659 TVLRQRFGMS

-712 FLEE
+712 FLED

>member
-1 MKIRPSMRPTAGEFA
+1 MAKKLDEA
-16 FAPTKGFF
+16 TKL
-24 MPKQITAE
+24 
-32 TKFLIESLPEN
+32 LIDSLPEN
-43 LRKLATEST
+43 LQKLATSAI
-52 EVGYMSQMDFD
+52 EVGYLSRIDFD
-63 AAVEG
+63 SATEA
-68 DEVPLAE
+68 DEVPSE
-75 RDEVMSFF
+75 EQDEVLDFF

-90 LLESSVFSRYVEKYD
+90 VLETDSFSQNLEKYY
-105 EDDEQAKNDKSRDL
+105 DDDNEESLDKTRNL

-129 NDEDYDHYAKQLMN
+129 NDEDYEHYAKQLER
-143 STTGGLTLGVQDS
+143 SQTGNLVLGVQDS

-168 LLTALGEVA
+168 LLTAAGEVA

-183 AANRL
+183 AASRL
-188 VVYGLCESPMTIRA
+188 MVYGLCESPMTIKA

-207 AQLLADEI
+207 QQLLNDDI
-215 KLRYIVNLEV
+215 RLRYIVNLEV
-225 MYSSDSEKKS
+225 MYSSESEQKS

-245 KGVDDVADLD
+245 KGVEHVDEFDDDDLD
-255 DEDLEDEELGDEE
+255 DLEESTISDDEDDEDDDDDGIK
-268 EEEEEEDAEGE
+268 
-279 PGVRKEDTPR
+279 KEDSPR

-300 ESLMPMVL
+300 EALMPMIT
-308 ELFAKIKRIFN
+308 ELFGKIKRIFN
-319 QISNLQKLRLENLVK
+319 SMQKLQAKRLENLLSSSK
-334 SAKLDEALEKK
+334 PDEALEKK
-345 YAKLRL
+345 YVKMRL
-351 ELFEYVSKIR
+351 ELFEHVSKIR
-361 LNDDRVEDILEKLT
+361 LNDDRIAEILEQLT
-375 ARNALLMGLEGK
+375 KRDQLLMGLEGK
-387 MLRLAMAFKI
+387 LLRLALANKI

-402 LAEWTGNEL
+402 LAEYVGNEI
-411 NRNWVKKLARSKI
+411 NRNWVKKLMKHKNPVWVNFAK
-424 PAWTKFVA
+424 
-432 KHEKDILKIQ
+432 KHEQDILKIQ
-442 EDITAIAYETGQPT
+442 DDITAIAQETGQPT
-456 AEYKKVVELVRRGQA
+456 GEYKKVVELVRRGQT

-495 ANRGL
+495 SNRGL

-565 IQKASR
+565 IQRASR

-576 YGRSPTAEELSKI
+576 YGRQPTAEELSKI
-589 IYLPVE
+589 IYLPVD
-595 KIHKAMKVNLRPIS
+595 KIHKAMKVNLKPIS
-609 LEAPVDSDGDSSRI
+609 LEAPVGTEDDSSRI

-659 TVIRQRFGMS
+659 TVLRQRFGMS
-669 TNKTSTLEEVGE
+669 TNTTSTLEEVGA

-712 FLEE
+712 FLED

>member
-1 MKIRPSMRPTAGEFA
+1 MAKKLDDATRL
-16 FAPTKGFF
+16 
-24 MPKQITAE
+24 
-32 TKFLIESLPEN
+32 LIESLPEN
-43 LRKLATEST
+43 LQKLATSA
-52 EVGYMSQMDFD
+52 VDAGYLSQMDFD
-63 AAVEG
+63 AAVEA
-68 DEVPLAE
+68 DEVPA
-75 RDEVMSFF
+75 DEQPEVLDFF

-90 LLESSVFSRYVEKYD
+90 ILETDSYAKDLDRYYD
-105 EDDEQAKNDKSRDL
+105 DDEESRDKTRNL

-129 NDEDYDHYAKQLMN
+129 NDDDYEHFAKQLER
-143 STTGGLTLGVQDS
+143 SQTGSLVLGVQDS

-168 LLTALGEVA
+168 LLTASGEVA

-183 AANRL
+183 AALRL
-188 VVYGLCESPMTIRA
+188 MVYGLCESPMTIQA

-207 AQLLADEI
+207 QQLLNDDI
-215 KLRYIVNLEV
+215 RLRYIVNLEV
-225 MYSSDSEKKS
+225 MYSSESEQKS
-235 LAALSEALKS
+235 LAALTDALKS
-245 KGVDDVADLD
+245 KGVDHVDDLD
-255 DEDLEDEELGDEE
+255 DEDLDDLEESWAEDEE
-268 EEEEEEDAEGE
+268 EEDETDEDGDDEI
-279 PGVRKEDTPR
+279 KKDDKSR
-289 GTSGVPIPVME
+289 GASGVSIPVME
-300 ESLMPMVL
+300 EALMPTITD
-308 ELFAKIKRIFN
+308 LFTKIKRIFN
-319 QISNLQKLRLENLVK
+319 SMQKLQAQRLENLMTSSK
-334 SAKLDEALEKK
+334 TDEALEKK

-351 ELFEYVSKIR
+351 ELFEHVSKIR
-361 LNDDRVEDILEKLT
+361 LNDDRIAEILEQLT
-375 ARNALLMGLEGK
+375 KRDQLLMGLEGK
-387 MLRLAMAFKI
+387 LLRLAMANKI

-402 LAEWTGNEL
+402 LAEYTGNEL
-411 NRNWVKKLARSKI
+411 NRNWIKKLLKHKN
-424 PAWTKFVA
+424 PAWANFAK
-432 KHEKDILKIQ
+432 KHEKDIQKIQ
-442 EDITAIAYETGQPT
+442 EDITAIATETGQPT
-456 AEYKKVVELVRRGQA
+456 GEYKKVIELVRRGQA

-487 VIKFAKKS
+487 VIKFAKKHS
-495 ANRGL
+495 NRGL

-565 IQKASR
+565 IQRASR

-576 YGRSPTAEELSKI
+576 YGRQPTAEELSKI
-589 IYLPVE
+589 IYLPVD
-595 KIHKAMKVNLRPIS
+595 KIHKAMKVNLKPIS
-609 LEAPVDSDGDSSRI
+609 LEAPVGTDEESSRL

-628 ETAKNPFVSAAQKNL
+628 ETAKNPFTSAAQKNL

-659 TVIRQRFGMS
+659 TVLRQRFGMS

-712 FLEE
+712 FLED

>member
-1 MKIRPSMRPTAGEFA
+1 MAKKLDEATRL
-16 FAPTKGFF
+16 
-24 MPKQITAE
+24 
-32 TKFLIESLPEN
+32 LIDSLPEN
-43 LRKLATEST
+43 LQKLALSAI
-52 EVGYMSQMDFD
+52 EVGYLSQMDFNN
-63 AAVEG
+63 ATEA
-68 DEVPLAE
+68 DEVPAE
-75 RDEVMSFF
+75 EQDEVLDFF

-90 LLESSVFSRYVEKYD
+90 ILETDNFSREMEKYYDDDSD
-105 EDDEQAKNDKSRDL
+105 EPRDKTRNL

-129 NDEDYDHYAKQLMN
+129 NEEDYEHYAKQLER
-143 STTGGLTLGVQDS
+143 SQTGNLVLGVQDS

-168 LLTALGEVA
+168 LLTAAGEVA

-183 AANRL
+183 AASRL
-188 VVYGLCESPMTIRA
+188 MVYGLCESPMTIKA

-207 AQLLADEI
+207 QQLLNEDI
-215 KLRYIVNLEV
+215 RLRYIVNLEV
-225 MYSSDSEKKS
+225 MYSSESEQKS

-245 KGVDDVADLD
+245 KGVEHVDELDDDDLD
-255 DEDLEDEELGDEE
+255 DLEETAVSDDEDDEDDDDDE
-268 EEEEEEDAEGE
+268 DGIK
-279 PGVRKEDTPR
+279 KEDTPR

-300 ESLMPMVL
+300 DALMPTVM
-308 ELFAKIKRIFN
+308 ELFGKIKRIFN
-319 QISNLQKLRLENLVK
+319 SMQKLQAKRLENLLV
-334 SAKLDEALEKK
+334 SSTPDATLEKK
-345 YAKLRL
+345 YTKMRI
-351 ELFEYVSKIR
+351 ELFEHVSQIR
-361 LNDDRVEDILEKLT
+361 LNDDRIAEILEQLT
-375 ARNALLMGLEGK
+375 KRDQLLMGLEGK
-387 MLRLAMAFKI
+387 LLRLAMANKI

-402 LAEWTGNEL
+402 LAEYAGNEI
-411 NRNWVKKLARSKI
+411 NRNWVKKLAKHKN
-424 PAWTKFVA
+424 PVWAAFAK

-442 EDITAIAYETGQPT
+442 EDITAIAQETGQPT
-456 AEYKKVVELVRRGQA
+456 AEYKKVVELVRRGQT

-495 ANRGL
+495 SNRGL

-565 IQKASR
+565 IQRATR

-576 YGRSPTAEELSKI
+576 YGRQPTAEELSKI
-589 IYLPVE
+589 IYLPVD
-595 KIHKAMKVNLRPIS
+595 KIHKAMKVNLKPIS
-609 LEAPVDSDGDSSRI
+609 LEAPVGTEDDSSRM

-659 TVIRQRFGMS
+659 TVLRQRFGMS

-712 FLEE
+712 FLED

>member
-1 MKIRPSMRPTAGEFA
+1 MAKKLDSA
-16 FAPTKGFF
+16 TKL
-24 MPKQITAE
+24 
-32 TKFLIESLPEN
+32 LIDSLPEN
-43 LRKLATEST
+43 LQKLATNSV
-52 EVGYMSQMDFD
+52 EVGYLSKMDFD
-63 AAVEG
+63 AATEA
-68 DEVPLAE
+68 DEVPADE
-75 RDEVMSFF
+75 QDEVLDFF

-90 LLESSVFSRYVEKYD
+90 ILETDDYAHDMEKYYDDDSD
-105 EDDEQAKNDKSRDL
+105 EPRDKTRNL

-129 NDEDYDHYAKQLMN
+129 NDDDYEHYAKQLER
-143 STTGGLTLGVQDS
+143 SQTGSLVLGVQDS

-168 LLTALGEVA
+168 LLTAAGEVA

-183 AANRL
+183 AASRL
-188 VVYGLCESPMTIRA
+188 MVYGLCESPMTIKA

-207 AQLLADEI
+207 QQLLNEDI
-215 KLRYIVNLEV
+215 RLRYIVNLEV
-225 MYSSDSEKKS
+225 MYSSDAEQKS
-235 LAALSEALKS
+235 LAALSETLKS
-245 KGVDDVADLD
+245 KGVEHVDELDDDDLD
-255 DEDLEDEELGDEE
+255 DLEESAASDDDDDDDDEIDDDGIK
-268 EEEEEEDAEGE
+268 
-279 PGVRKEDTPR
+279 KEDTPR

-300 ESLMPMVL
+300 ESLMPMVM
-308 ELFAKIKRIFN
+308 ELFGKIKRIFN
-319 QISNLQKLRLENLVK
+319 NMQKLQAKRLENLLVSSK
-334 SAKLDEALEKK
+334 PDEVLEKK
-345 YAKLRL
+345 YTKMRL
-351 ELFEYVSKIR
+351 ELFEHVSKIR
-361 LNDDRVEDILEKLT
+361 LNDDRIAEILEQLT
-375 ARNALLMGLEGK
+375 KRDQLLMGLEGK
-387 MLRLAMAFKI
+387 LLRLAMANKI

-402 LAEWTGNEL
+402 LAEYVGNEI
-411 NRNWVKKLARSKI
+411 NRNWVKKLMKHKN
-424 PAWTKFVA
+424 PAWVA
-432 KHEKDILKIQ
+432 FAKKHEKDILKIQ
-442 EDITAIAYETGQPT
+442 EDITAIAQETGQPT
-456 AEYKKVVELVRRGQA
+456 GEYKKVVELVRRGQA

-495 ANRGL
+495 SNRGL

-565 IQKASR
+565 IQRATR

-576 YGRSPTAEELSKI
+576 YGRQPTAEELSKI
-589 IYLPVE
+589 IYLPVD
-595 KIHKAMKVNLRPIS
+595 KIHKAMKVNLKPIS
-609 LEAPVDSDGDSSRI
+609 LEAPVGTEDDSSRI

-659 TVIRQRFGMS
+659 TVLRQRFGMS

-712 FLEE
+712 FLED

>member
-1 MKIRPSMRPTAGEFA
+1 MAKKLDDA
-16 FAPTKGFF
+16 TKL
-24 MPKQITAE
+24 
-32 TKFLIESLPEN
+32 LIDSLPEN
-43 LRKLATEST
+43 LQKLATSAID
-52 EVGYMSQMDFD
+52 VGYLSQMDFD
-63 AAVEG
+63 AATEA
-68 DEVPLAE
+68 DEVPAE
-75 RDEVMSFF
+75 EQDEVLDFF

-90 LLESSVFSRYVEKYD
+90 ILETDSFSQDMGKYYDDDSD
-105 EDDEQAKNDKSRDL
+105 EPRDKTRNL

-129 NDEDYDHYAKQLMN
+129 NDDDYEHFAKQLER
-143 STTGGLTLGVQDS
+143 SQTGSLVLGVQDS

-168 LLTALGEVA
+168 LLTAAGEVA

-183 AANRL
+183 AASRL
-188 VVYGLCESPMTIRA
+188 MVYGLCESPMTIQA

-207 AQLLADEI
+207 QQLLNEDI
-215 KLRYIVNLEV
+215 RLRYIVNLEV
-225 MYSSDSEKKS
+225 MYSSEAEQKS

-245 KGVDDVADLD
+245 KGVEHVDELDDDELDDLEESTSSTEDD
-255 DEDLEDEELGDEE
+255 DEDETDEDDGVKKEE
-268 EEEEEEDAEGE
+268 
-279 PGVRKEDTPR
+279 TPR

-300 ESLMPMVL
+300 EALMPMVID
-308 ELFAKIKRIFN
+308 LFAKIKKIFN
-319 QISNLQKLRLENLVK
+319 NMQKLQAKRLENLLT
-334 SAKLDEALEKK
+334 SAKPDEALEKK
-345 YAKLRL
+345 YAKMRL
-351 ELFEYVSKIR
+351 ELFEHVSKIR
-361 LNDDRVEDILEKLT
+361 LNDDRNAEILERLT
-375 ARNALLMGLEGK
+375 QRDQLLMGLEGK
-387 MLRLAMAFKI
+387 LLRLAMANKI

-402 LAEWTGNEL
+402 LVEYAGNEL
-411 NRNWVKKLARSKI
+411 NRNWVKKLAKSKN
-424 PAWTKFVA
+424 ATWAAFAK
-432 KHEKDILKIQ
+432 KHESDILKIQ
-442 EDITAIAYETGQPT
+442 EDITAIALETGQPT
-456 AEYKKVVELVRRGQA
+456 AEYKKVVELVRRGQT

-495 ANRGL
+495 SNRGL

-565 IQKASR
+565 IQRASR

-576 YGRSPTAEELSKI
+576 YGRNPTAEELSKI
-589 IYLPVE
+589 IYLPVD
-595 KIHKAMKVNLRPIS
+595 KIHKAMKVNLQPIS
-609 LEAPVDSDGDSSRI
+609 LEAPVGTEDDSSRI

-628 ETAKNPFVSAAQKNL
+628 ETAKNPFVTAAQKNL

-659 TVIRQRFGMS
+659 TVLRQRFGMS

-693 EQKALNKLKHPT
+693 EQKALTKLKHPT

-712 FLEE
+712 FLED

>member
-1 MKIRPSMRPTAGEFA
+1 
-16 FAPTKGFF
+16 
-24 MPKQITAE
+24 MPKQITDD
-32 TKFLIESLPEN
+32 TKFIIDSLPEH
-43 LRKLATEST
+43 LRKLAHEAASAGYLSQQEFNTAAES
-52 EVGYMSQMDFD
+52 
-63 AAVEG
+63 
-68 DEVPLAE
+68 DEVPASE
-75 RDEVMSFF
+75 REELLSFF
-83 QQDLGLE
+83 VQDLGAE
-90 LLESSVFSRYVEKYD
+90 FIESAAFSRDMEKYD
-105 EDDEQAKNDKSRDL
+105 DDDSNRDKSRDL
-119 LNADAEQVDV
+119 LHSDSEQVDV
-129 NDEDYDHYAKQLMN
+129 NDEDYEYYANQLMK
-143 STTGGLTLGVQDS
+143 STTGGLTLGIQDS

-168 LLTALGEVA
+168 LLTAPGEVA

-202 MLDWY
+202 ILDWY
-207 AQLLADEI
+207 RQLMDDEI
-215 KLRYIVNLEV
+215 RLRYIVNLEV

-235 LAALSEALKS
+235 LAALADALRS
-245 KGVDDVADLD
+245 KGVEDVEDLD
-255 DEDLEDEELGDEE
+255 DEDLEDEQLAGEDEE
-268 EEEEEEDAEGE
+268 EEEESEDGE
-279 PGVRKEDTPR
+279 DEGVRKEDTPR
-289 GTSGVPIPVME
+289 STSGVPIPVME
-300 ESLMPMVL
+300 ESLLPVVL
-308 ELFAKIKRIFN
+308 DLFAKIKKIFA
-319 QISNLQKLRLENLVK
+319 SMEKLQKLRLENLLK
-334 SAKLDEALEKK
+334 TAKPDDALEKK

-351 ELFEYVSKIR
+351 ELFEYVSQIR
-361 LNDDRVEDILEKLT
+361 LADDRINEILSTLT

-387 MLRLAMAFKI
+387 IWRMALAMKI
-397 KREDF
+397 KREEF
-402 LAEWTGNEL
+402 IAEWTGNEL
-411 NRNWVKKLARSKI
+411 NRNWVKKLLKSKS
-424 PAWTKFVA
+424 PVWQKFA
-432 KHEKDILKIQ
+432 KKHEKDIVKIQ
-442 EDITAIAYETGQPT
+442 EAITNIALETGQPT
-456 AEYKKVVELVRRGQA
+456 SEYKKVVELVRRGQT

-576 YGRSPTAEELSKI
+576 YGRMPTAEELSKI

-609 LEAPVDSDGDSSRI
+609 LEQPVGTDDDASRI

-628 ETAKNPFVSAAQKNL
+628 ETARNPFVSAAQKNL

-659 TVIRQRFGMS
+659 TVLRQRFGMS

>member
-1 MKIRPSMRPTAGEFA
+1 MAKKLDAA
-16 FAPTKGFF
+16 TKL
-24 MPKQITAE
+24 
-32 TKFLIESLPEN
+32 LIESLPEN
-43 LRKLATEST
+43 LQKLATSAV
-52 EVGYMSQMDFD
+52 EVGYLSKMDFD
-63 AAVEG
+63 AATEA
-68 DEVPLAE
+68 DEVP
-75 RDEVMSFF
+75 DEEQEEVLDFF

-90 LLESSVFSRYVEKYD
+90 MLESDNFSQEMEKYYDDDSD
-105 EDDEQAKNDKSRDL
+105 EPRDKTRNL

-129 NDEDYDHYAKQLMN
+129 NDDDYEHYAKQLER
-143 STTGGLTLGVQDS
+143 SQTGNLVLGVQDS

-168 LLTALGEVA
+168 LLTAAGEVA

-183 AANRL
+183 AATRL
-188 VVYGLCESPMTIRA
+188 MVYGLCESPMTIQA

-207 AQLLADEI
+207 QQLLNEDI
-215 KLRYIVNLEV
+215 RLRYILNLEV
-225 MYSSDSEKKS
+225 MYSSESEQKS

-245 KGVDDVADLD
+245 KGVEHVDELDDDELDDLEESTASDDDDDD
-255 DEDLEDEELGDEE
+255 DEDEESDDEDGIK
-268 EEEEEEDAEGE
+268 
-279 PGVRKEDTPR
+279 KEDTPR

-300 ESLMPMVL
+300 EALMPMVTD
-308 ELFAKIKRIFN
+308 LFTKIKRIFN
-319 QISNLQKLRLENLVK
+319 NMQKLQAKRLDNLLTSSK
-334 SAKLDEALEKK
+334 PDDALEKK
-345 YAKLRL
+345 YAKMRL
-351 ELFEYVSKIR
+351 ELFEHVSKIR
-361 LNDDRVEDILEKLT
+361 LNDDRIAEILEHLT
-375 ARNALLMGLEGK
+375 QRDQLLMGLEGK
-387 MLRLAMAFKI
+387 LLRLALANKI

-402 LAEWTGNEL
+402 LAEYAGNEL
-411 NRNWVKKLARSKI
+411 NRNWVKKLMKHKN
-424 PAWTKFVA
+424 PAWANFAK

-442 EDITAIAYETGQPT
+442 EDITAIARETGQPT

-495 ANRGL
+495 SNRGL

-565 IQKASR
+565 IQRASR

-576 YGRSPTAEELSKI
+576 YGRQPTAEELSKI
-589 IYLPVE
+589 IYLPVD
-595 KIHKAMKVNLRPIS
+595 KIHKAMKVNLKPIS
-609 LEAPVDSDGDSSRI
+609 LEAPVGSEDDSSRI

-659 TVIRQRFGMS
+659 TVLRQRFGMS

-712 FLEE
+712 FLED

>member
-1 MKIRPSMRPTAGEFA
+1 MVKKLDEATRL
-16 FAPTKGFF
+16 
-24 MPKQITAE
+24 
-32 TKFLIESLPEN
+32 LIDSLPEN
-43 LRKLATEST
+43 LQKLAYSAI
-52 EVGYMSQMDFD
+52 EVGYMSRMDFTAATD
-63 AAVEG
+63 ADEIPSDEH
-68 DEVPLAE
+68 DEVL
-75 RDEVMSFF
+75 DFF

-90 LLESSVFSRYVEKYD
+90 ILESDNYPQDMDRYYDTD
-105 EDDEQAKNDKSRDL
+105 EDDEPRDKTRNL

-129 NDEDYDHYAKQLMN
+129 NDDDYEHYAKQLER
-143 STTGGLTLGVQDS
+143 SQTGSLVLGVQDS

-168 LLTALGEVA
+168 LLTAAGEVA

-183 AANRL
+183 AASRL
-188 VVYGLCESPMTIRA
+188 MVYGLCESPMTIQA

-207 AQLLADEI
+207 QQLLNEDI
-215 KLRYIVNLEV
+215 RLRYIVNLEV
-225 MYSSDSEKKS
+225 MYSSDSEQKS

-245 KGVDDVADLD
+245 KGVEHVDELDDDDLD
-255 DEDLEDEELGDEE
+255 DLADASVEDDDEEDELDDDE
-268 EEEEEEDAEGE
+268 DGIK
-279 PGVRKEDTPR
+279 KEDTPR
-289 GTSGVPIPVME
+289 STSGVPIPVME
-300 ESLMPMVL
+300 EALMPMVL

-319 QISNLQKLRLENLVK
+319 SMQKLQAKRLDNLLA
-334 SAKLDEALEKK
+334 SDTPDAALEKK
-345 YAKLRL
+345 YTKLRL
-351 ELFEYVSKIR
+351 ELFEHVSKIR
-361 LNDDRVEDILEKLT
+361 LNDDRIAEILEQLT
-375 ARNALLMGLEGK
+375 KRDQLLMGLEGK
-387 MLRLAMAFKI
+387 LLRLAIANKI

-402 LAEWTGNEL
+402 LAEYTGNEL
-411 NRNWVKKLARSKI
+411 NRNWVKKLAKHKNPTWSNFAK
-424 PAWTKFVA
+424 
-432 KHEKDILKIQ
+432 KHEADILKIQ
-442 EDITAIAYETGQPT
+442 EDITAIAVETGQPT
-456 AEYKKVVELVRRGQA
+456 SEYKKVVELVRRGQT

-495 ANRGL
+495 SNRGL

-565 IQKASR
+565 IQRATR

-576 YGRSPTAEELSKI
+576 YGRQPTAEELSKI
-589 IYLPVE
+589 IYLPVD
-595 KIHKAMKVNLRPIS
+595 KIHKAMKVNLKPIS
-609 LEAPVDSDGDSSRI
+609 LEAPVGTEDDSSRI

-628 ETAKNPFVSAAQKNL
+628 ETAKNPFTSAAQKNL

-659 TVIRQRFGMS
+659 TVLRQRFGMS

-712 FLEE
+712 FLED

>member
-1 MKIRPSMRPTAGEFA
+1 MAKKLDAA
-16 FAPTKGFF
+16 TKL
-24 MPKQITAE
+24 
-32 TKFLIESLPEN
+32 LIDSLPEN
-43 LRKLATEST
+43 LQKLATSAV
-52 EVGYMSQMDFD
+52 EVGYLSKMDFET
-63 AAVEG
+63 ATEA
-68 DEVPLAE
+68 DEVPT
-75 RDEVMSFF
+75 DEQEEVLDFF

-90 LLESSVFSRYVEKYD
+90 VLETDNFARDMEKYYDDDSD
-105 EDDEQAKNDKSRDL
+105 EPTDKTRNL

-129 NDEDYDHYAKQLMN
+129 NDDDYEHYAKQLER
-143 STTGGLTLGVQDS
+143 SQTGNLVLGVQDS

-168 LLTALGEVA
+168 LLTAAGEVA

-183 AANRL
+183 AASRL
-188 VVYGLCESPMTIRA
+188 MVYGLCESPMTIQA

-207 AQLLADEI
+207 QQLLNEDI
-215 KLRYIVNLEV
+215 RLRYIVNLEV
-225 MYSSDSEKKS
+225 MYSSDSEQKS
-235 LAALSEALKS
+235 LAALSEAMKS
-245 KGVDDVADLD
+245 KGVEHVDELDDDDLD
-255 DEDLEDEELGDEE
+255 DLAESTASDEDDDDEDDMDDDGIK
-268 EEEEEEDAEGE
+268 
-279 PGVRKEDTPR
+279 KEDTPR

-300 ESLMPMVL
+300 EALMPMVM
-308 ELFAKIKRIFN
+308 ELFSKIKRIFN
-319 QISNLQKLRLENLVK
+319 SMQKLQAMRLENLLTSSK
-334 SAKLDEALEKK
+334 PDDALEKK
-345 YAKLRL
+345 YTKMRL
-351 ELFEYVSKIR
+351 SLFEHVSKIR
-361 LNDDRVEDILEKLT
+361 LNDDRVSEILEQLT
-375 ARNALLMGLEGK
+375 KRDQLLMGLEGK
-387 MLRLAMAFKI
+387 LLRLAMANKI

-402 LAEWTGNEL
+402 LAEYTGNEI
-411 NRNWVKKLARSKI
+411 NRNWVKKLMKHKN
-424 PAWTKFVA
+424 PAWAAFAK

-442 EDITAIAYETGQPT
+442 EDITAIAQETGQPT
-456 AEYKKVVELVRRGQA
+456 GEYKKVVELVRRGQA

-495 ANRGL
+495 SNRGL

-565 IQKASR
+565 IQRATR

-576 YGRSPTAEELSKI
+576 YGRQPTAEELSKI
-589 IYLPVE
+589 IYLPVD
-595 KIHKAMKVNLRPIS
+595 KIHKAMKVNLKPIS
-609 LEAPVDSDGDSSRI
+609 LEAPVGTEDDSSRI

-659 TVIRQRFGMS
+659 TVLRQRFGMS

-712 FLEE
+712 FLED

>member
-1 MKIRPSMRPTAGEFA
+1 MVKKLDEATRL
-16 FAPTKGFF
+16 
-24 MPKQITAE
+24 
-32 TKFLIESLPEN
+32 LIDSLPEN
-43 LRKLATEST
+43 LQKLAYSAI
-52 EVGYMSQMDFD
+52 EVGYMSRMDFTAATD
-63 AAVEG
+63 A
-68 DEVPLAE
+68 DEVPSDE
-75 RDEVMSFF
+75 HDEVLDFF

-90 LLESSVFSRYVEKYD
+90 ILESDNYPQDMDRYYDAD
-105 EDDEQAKNDKSRDL
+105 EDDEPRDKTRNL

-129 NDEDYDHYAKQLMN
+129 NDDDYEHYAKQLER
-143 STTGGLTLGVQDS
+143 SQTGSLVLGVQDS

-168 LLTALGEVA
+168 LLTAAGEVA

-183 AANRL
+183 AASRL
-188 VVYGLCESPMTIRA
+188 MVYGLCESPMTIQA

-207 AQLLADEI
+207 QQLLNEDI
-215 KLRYIVNLEV
+215 RLRYIVNLEV
-225 MYSSDSEKKS
+225 MYSSDSEQKS

-245 KGVDDVADLD
+245 KGVEHVDELDDDDLD
-255 DEDLEDEELGDEE
+255 DLADASVEDDDEEDELDDDE
-268 EEEEEEDAEGE
+268 DGIK
-279 PGVRKEDTPR
+279 KEDTPR
-289 GTSGVPIPVME
+289 STSGVPIPVME
-300 ESLMPMVL
+300 EALMPMVL

-319 QISNLQKLRLENLVK
+319 SMQKLQAKRLDNLLA
-334 SAKLDEALEKK
+334 SDTPDAALEKK
-345 YAKLRL
+345 YTKLRL
-351 ELFEYVSKIR
+351 EVFEHVSKIR
-361 LNDDRVEDILEKLT
+361 LNDDRIAEILEQLT
-375 ARNALLMGLEGK
+375 KRDQLLMGLEGK
-387 MLRLAMAFKI
+387 LLRLAIANKI

-402 LAEWTGNEL
+402 LAEYTGNEL
-411 NRNWVKKLARSKI
+411 NRNWVKKLAKHKNPTWSNFAK
-424 PAWTKFVA
+424 
-432 KHEKDILKIQ
+432 KHEADILKIQ
-442 EDITAIAYETGQPT
+442 EDITAIAVETGQPT
-456 AEYKKVVELVRRGQA
+456 SEYKKVVELVRRGQT

-495 ANRGL
+495 SNRGL

-565 IQKASR
+565 IQRATR

-576 YGRSPTAEELSKI
+576 YGRQPTAEELSKI
-589 IYLPVE
+589 IYLPVD
-595 KIHKAMKVNLRPIS
+595 KIHKAMKVNLKPIS
-609 LEAPVDSDGDSSRI
+609 LEAPVGTEDDSSRI

-628 ETAKNPFVSAAQKNL
+628 ETAKNPFTSAAQKNL

-659 TVIRQRFGMS
+659 TVLRQRFGMS

-712 FLEE
+712 FLED